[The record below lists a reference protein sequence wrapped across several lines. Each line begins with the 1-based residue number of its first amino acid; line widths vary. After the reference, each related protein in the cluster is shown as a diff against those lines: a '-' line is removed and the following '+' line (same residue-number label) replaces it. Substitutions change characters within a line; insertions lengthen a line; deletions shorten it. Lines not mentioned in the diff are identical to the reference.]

1 MGIFTGKDKNGNL
14 IIQMESIQGLPH
26 TNAIY
31 YLTLDK
37 VKGRIIFQNALN
49 KKEDNIYICFSDI
62 FSVDIIKKEA
72 VKKENPL
79 GRGIAG
85 GILFGKAGAMVGAI
99 TARDKTVSQPYRV
112 ITYNGSGLRRI
123 VLKTRGDM
131 REFKFFNELQNILS
145 QNN

>member
-37 VKGRIIFQNALN
+37 PKGRIIFQNALN

-85 GILFGKAGAMVGAI
+85 GILFGKAGAMVGAL

>member
-31 YLTLDK
+31 YL
-37 VKGRIIFQNALN
+37 
-49 KKEDNIYICFSDI
+49 
-62 FSVDIIKKEA
+62 
-72 VKKENPL
+72 
-79 GRGIAG
+79 
-85 GILFGKAGAMVGAI
+85 
-99 TARDKTVSQPYRV
+99 RV

-131 REFKFFNELQNILS
+131 REFKFFNELQDILS

>member
-1 MGIFTGKDKNGNL
+1 M
-14 IIQMESIQGLPH
+14 
-26 TNAIY
+26 
-31 YLTLDK
+31 
-37 VKGRIIFQNALN
+37 
-49 KKEDNIYICFSDI
+49 
-62 FSVDIIKKEA
+62 DIIKKEA

-85 GILFGKAGAMVGAI
+85 GILFGKAGAMVGAL

>member
-14 IIQMESIQGLPH
+14 IIQMESIQGLSH

-37 VKGRIIFQNALN
+37 PKGRIIFQNALN

-85 GILFGKAGAMVGAI
+85 GILFGKAGAMVGAL